1 MLDSLGKSKWL
12 VAAAIF
18 AFCVAPTFIS
28 YQPYLFAWDDAGYLL
43 QSIRVSRAFW
53 SGNVHGL
60 GAMYGIRP
68 PAMAL
73 LGLPWRLPASW
84 DAAGRC
90 FVTLAA
96 VISLLAAL
104 CLYLLLRIGVK
115 PLFLVAASVCVF
127 ASIGPYPAS
136 PPFYAM
142 SFVEEQSAAHYAAT
156 AFPADSL
163 FAWTCLAAVLLIPY
177 EARIHCRSTRGALLR
192 GSLWGSILSLGAMT
206 KISFLYF
213 VLLIVPTLFLIRLRK
228 AGLRSAL
235 AALTSFACCSAP
247 SALYLV
253 LFGRLAFEN
262 AKASSFGG
270 VAAFTYVP
278 FLQFLGNTI
287 RESPGLVLSFVLTVS
302 ALIYLVIKRRAILWG
317 ADFLA
322 LVITI
327 GFGTIVLAATN
338 RQIRYAFPAIVA
350 PPFLTAILMSN
361 KGDPAPA
368 RSAAL
373 AACLAFCGLLAAGV
387 PTQHRASRQTL
398 SRSDAVLAHAAGCN
412 AKRILLLS
420 ESPTLNKVL
429 MELALQV
436 SGKGALIKAGLVSTL
451 ATQDRFRVPIEEDF
465 HAIAE
470 ADEVVLQDRDKLSP
484 AYLNRRVSEY
494 ERYIRQGGYVPVRAW
509 DDVSVYSMRCRP

>member
-1 MLDSLGKSKWL
+1 MVDFLGKWKWL
-12 VAAAIF
+12 VVAAIF
-18 AFCVAPTFIS
+18 AACVAPTFIS
-28 YQPYLFAWDDAGYLL
+28 YQPYLFAWDDAAYLL
-43 QSIRVSRAFW
+43 QDIRVSRAFW
-53 SGNVHGL
+53 SGNVRGL
-60 GAMYGIRP
+60 SAMYGIRP

-73 LGLPWRLPASW
+73 LGLPWILPASW

-96 VISLLAAL
+96 VISLLAAF
-104 CLYLLLRIGVK
+104 CLYLLLRMGVK

-142 SFVEEQSAAHYAAT
+142 SFVEGQAAGHYAAT
-156 AFPADSL
+156 AFLADSL

-177 EARIHCRSTRGALLR
+177 EARTHCPSIRGAILR
-192 GSLWGSILSLGAMT
+192 GILWGSILSLGAMT
-206 KISFLYF
+206 KISFFYF
-213 VLLIVPTLFLIRLRK
+213 ILLIVPTLFLIRLRNS
-228 AGLRSAL
+228 GLRGAL
-235 AALTSFACCSAP
+235 AALASFACCSAP

-270 VAAFTYVP
+270 VSGFYYVP
-278 FLQFLGNTI
+278 FLQFLGNAI
-287 RESPGLVLSFVLTVS
+287 RESPGLALSFVLTVGT
-302 ALIYLVIKRRAILWG
+302 LIYLVIKRRTILWG

-322 LVITI
+322 LLITI

-350 PPFLTAILMSN
+350 APFLTAILMSN

-368 RSAAL
+368 RSTAL

-387 PTQHRASRQTL
+387 PTQHRASRQSL

-412 AKRILLLS
+412 AKRILLLT
-420 ESPTLNKVL
+420 ESPTLNKGL
-429 MELALQV
+429 MELALEV

-465 HAIAE
+465 HAIGE
-470 ADEVVLQDRDKLSP
+470 ADEVVLQDRDKLTP
-484 AYLNRRVSEY
+484 PFTNRRASEY
-494 ERYIRQGGYVPVRAW
+494 ERHIRQVGYVPARVW
-509 DDVSVYSMRCRP
+509 DDVSVYSVRCRP